1 MFVGH
6 RCLKLAQEL
15 LSEGFAGEIKL
26 VSSYPLG
33 AQQVLNQQMSMA
45 ISGFSKDGIKY
56 FVEEEDGY
64 MTRIGRYRAECRKA
78 DFFTVEDL
86 VEDAWDCYRRDKDR
100 GFQLPHEWVPLFLKH
115 GYLKKE
121 VQTVLVEKE
130 DCKRPRLGSFFFPLS

>member
-15 LSEGFAGEIKL
+15 MCEGFAGEIKL
-26 VSSYPLG
+26 VNSYPTG
-33 AQQVLNQQMSMA
+33 AKEFLQDSVSMA
-45 ISGFSKDGIKY
+45 ISGFSKDGMKY
-56 FVEEEDGY
+56 FVEEEDGD
-64 MTRIGRYRAECRKA
+64 MIQVGRYRAECRNP

-130 DCKRPRLGSFFFPLS
+130 D